1 MGRSECQ
8 KLCIKGSFIPRFNPP
23 LHFVY
28 ISLPTTTELALSAV
42 SHLVDGVEA
51 AAAAAALLAAG
62 LDDALLL
69 LLLWWIVVSGVSS
82 SDPPEF
88 DGVLFLR

>member
-1 MGRSECQ
+1 M
-8 KLCIKGSFIPRFNPP
+8 
-23 LHFVY
+23 
-28 ISLPTTTELALSAV
+28 ALSAV
-42 SHLVDGVEA
+42 SHFVDVVAEA
-51 AAAAAALLAAG
+51 ALFVADLA
-62 LDDALLL
+62 ALLL

>member
-1 MGRSECQ
+1 M
-8 KLCIKGSFIPRFNPP
+8 
-23 LHFVY
+23 
-28 ISLPTTTELALSAV
+28 ALSAV
-42 SHLVDGVEA
+42 SHFVDVVAEA
-51 AAAAAALLAAG
+51 ALFVVG
-62 LDDALLL
+62 LEAALLL

>member
-1 MGRSECQ
+1 MDYEGCDAVDQ
-8 KLCIKGSFIPRFNPP
+8 LCALP
-23 LHFVY
+23 LHLVY

-42 SHLVDGVEA
+42 SHFVDGVVA
-51 AAAAAALLAAG
+51 KAALFVVG
-62 LDDALLL
+62 LEDALLL

>member
-1 MGRSECQ
+1 MNVKNSAL
-8 KLCIKGSFIPRFNPP
+8 KLLAAKILYLPFYPP

-42 SHLVDGVEA
+42 SHFVDGVVA
-51 AAAAAALLAAG
+51 GAALFAGLAA
-62 LDDALLL
+62 LL

>member
-1 MGRSECQ
+1 M
-8 KLCIKGSFIPRFNPP
+8 
-23 LHFVY
+23 
-28 ISLPTTTELALSAV
+28 ALSAV
-42 SHLVDGVEA
+42 SHFVDGVVA
-51 AAAAAALLAAG
+51 GAALFAGLAA
-62 LDDALLL
+62 LL

>member
-1 MGRSECQ
+1 M
-8 KLCIKGSFIPRFNPP
+8 
-23 LHFVY
+23 
-28 ISLPTTTELALSAV
+28 ALSAV
-42 SHLVDGVEA
+42 SHFVDVVA
-51 AAAAAALLAAG
+51 AVALFVVGLAM
-62 LDDALLL
+62 LLL